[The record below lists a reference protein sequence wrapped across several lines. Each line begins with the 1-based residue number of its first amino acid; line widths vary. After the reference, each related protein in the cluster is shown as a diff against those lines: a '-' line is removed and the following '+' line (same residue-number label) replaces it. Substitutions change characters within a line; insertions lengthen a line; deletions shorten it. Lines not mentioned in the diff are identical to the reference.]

1 MAYILAGAIQSRFIN
16 PATGALMFTTKTL
29 QENTFSISVTG
40 EDVRGGL
47 SNPLLGKYFHDSIL
61 DVTMTDALFDLSY
74 VASQVGGNVIIG
86 GDAVTDES
94 ITTSTL
100 NQISVTNTPVNW
112 NGIGNV
118 GWYTISGEDNW
129 KLITFTGK
137 NANVSNLP
145 IGSKVC
151 VRYISVNDAAK
162 TFTIP
167 SSIIPS
173 ECYLEVEGAL
183 FNANS
188 KSFTQ
193 SSRAGSLF
201 VEVPRFLF
209 NGNVELSMSATGA
222 STTNLSGTALAYYN
236 TTSCDNLGSYAK
248 VTQVITG
255 AAWDEDLVALA
266 IDGGDFS
273 LGKSQSYTITTYG
286 IFNGNA
292 TGVVDP
298 ANLTYTITPSSAGTF
313 VGNVFTSASD
323 AANTAVIEITD
334 TTKTSINANC
344 TVTFTA

>member
-29 QENTFSISVTG
+29 QESTFGISVTG

-47 SNPLLGKYFHDSIL
+47 SNPLLGKYFHDSIM

-74 VASQVGGNVIIG
+74 IAAQVGGQIIIG

-94 ITTSTL
+94 ITTVAL
-100 NQISVTNTPVNW
+100 NTITVTNTPVEW
-112 NGIGNV
+112 NGVGVI
-118 GWYTISGEDNW
+118 GWYTIAGQDNW
-129 KLITFTGK
+129 QLITFTGK
-137 NANVSNLP
+137 NATVSNLP
-145 IGSKVC
+145 IGSQVC

-162 TFTIP
+162 TFTVP
-167 SSIIPS
+167 ASIIPA

-188 KSFTQ
+188 KTFTQ

-209 NGNVELSMSATGA
+209 NGTVDLAMSATGA

-255 AAWDEDLVALA
+255 AVWDTDLIGMAVDDAEFTLA
-266 IDGGDFS
+266 VNG
-273 LGKSQSYTITTYG
+273 THAITTYG
-286 IFNGNA
+286 VFKGGA
-292 TGVVDP
+292 TGTIDP
-298 ANLTYTITPSSAGTF
+298 ANLTYSVTPTSVGTIA
-313 VGNVFTSASD
+313 GNVFT
-323 AANTAVIEITD
+323 AAATGDAVIEITD
-334 TTKTSINANC
+334 TNTPAIVCYANV
-344 TVTFTA
+344 TVQ